1 MPFRAIIYTIKIL
14 SENFMFKRDA
24 PFVPDPILNRKKS
37 EFIPDPL
44 LSRELDREFI
54 PMWVKDITGE
64 VHEQCDKVS
73 TRQKSGEYCERNTNI
88 TT

>member
-1 MPFRAIIYTIKIL
+1 MPFREIIYTIKIL

-73 TRQKSGEYCERNTNI
+73 TR
-88 TT
+88 

>member
-1 MPFRAIIYTIKIL
+1 MPFREIIYTIKIL

-37 EFIPDPL
+37 EFIPCPL
-44 LSRELDREFI
+44 LSRELDRGFRPLTVE
-54 PMWVKDITGE
+54 DITGE

-73 TRQKSGEYCERNTNI
+73 TR
-88 TT
+88 

>member
-1 MPFRAIIYTIKIL
+1 
-14 SENFMFKRDA
+14 MFKRDA

-73 TRQKSGEYCERNTNI
+73 TRQKSGEYCERDTNI